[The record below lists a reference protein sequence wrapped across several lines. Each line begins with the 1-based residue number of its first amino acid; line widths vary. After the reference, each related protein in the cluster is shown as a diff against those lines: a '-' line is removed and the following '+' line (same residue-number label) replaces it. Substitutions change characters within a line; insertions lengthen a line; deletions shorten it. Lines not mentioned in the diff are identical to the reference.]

1 MADKLM
7 RASKWL
13 AREFEEGSI
22 PDKRTVKRWIE
33 NGKVKGKVVDGMS
46 YVYSSEHWGVQSEVS
61 LAVNQLIRES

>member
-13 AREFEEGSI
+13 KREFEEDSI

-33 NGKVKGKVVDGMS
+33 NGQLRGKVIDGMS
-46 YVYSSEHWGVQSEVS
+46 WVYSLEKWGVESQVS
-61 LAVNQLIRES
+61 QAVTQLIRES